1 MSGYPANR
9 PRRHVYSLEFTL
21 HPTRCLQYLARVFN
35 CETPLAMSTMRRE
48 DLSTMVHFNQEAFP
62 DEIWL
67 HILSHLDYSDILR
80 VSPTCKNFKR
90 LCEDPVLWHRYCS
103 QAGLLS
109 DTDPLLQASEERRS
123 IYWKEVFKQRSRLK
137 QNWRSGKFANFRLPH
152 PDHPDEGH
160 MNDVYAVQI
169 CGKVLV
175 SASLDGTVRKWDLS
189 TQRLIDSEMRGHN
202 SGVLSLQC
210 DSRPQH
216 DIILT
221 GSIGGELI
229 SWRFSTR
236 SAMRVLR
243 HAHSADIL
251 DMKLDTVR
259 KLVVTNSADFTIKI
273 WELEEM
279 YNPSNLPVEEPLLPS
294 RVISGHEVWV
304 NGIGL
309 CGDTLVGACV
319 DGTVRVW
326 NVLDGTCVKTVA
338 GERSVA
344 CIGMIGDRIL
354 SGGADCMVTVW
365 DGRLDRAEERFHGH
379 KDRVTTVRCRTD
391 KGMLDIIASASDDG
405 SIVLRTD
412 VSGTTRKA
420 WSLKLPKPSVLSLDF
435 DSRWLVYG
443 STAREIVGLD
453 FANRDPAILRTY
465 SASLLSR
472 AHRRSVTQQAFR
484 QTGTTSHAPI
494 RTRYG
499 RKSQKPRRLGFEM
512 DGKINGGRQRPSLSC
527 AHC

>member
-1 MSGYPANR
+1 
-9 PRRHVYSLEFTL
+9 
-21 HPTRCLQYLARVFN
+21 
-35 CETPLAMSTMRRE
+35 MRKE
-48 DLSTMVHFNQEAFP
+48 DLSTIAYFNQEAIP

-67 HILSHLDYSDILR
+67 QIFLHLEHHDVLR
-80 VSPTCKNFKR
+80 VSTICKKFKN
-90 LCEDPVLWHRYCS
+90 LCEDGVLWRHYCS
-103 QAGLLS
+103 KTGLLS
-109 DTDPLLQASEERRS
+109 DTDPLFQASERRP
-123 IYWKEVFKQRSRLK
+123 INWKEVFKQRTRLK

-160 MNDVYAVQI
+160 TDAVYAVQI

-175 SASLDGTVRKWDLS
+175 SGGLDGTVRKWDLL
-189 TQRLIDSEMRGHN
+189 TQRLIGTEMRGHT
-202 SGVLSLQC
+202 SGVMSLQC

-221 GSIGGELI
+221 GGSSGELI
-229 SWRFSTR
+229 AWRFSTG
-236 SAMRVLR
+236 SAMKVLR
-243 HAHSADIL
+243 RAHSAGVHDI
-251 DMKLDTVR
+251 KLDTAR
-259 KLVVTNSADFTIKI
+259 GLVVTNSADFTIKI
-273 WELEEM
+273 WGLEGM

-365 DGRLDRAEERFHGH
+365 DGRLDRAEERLHGH

-453 FANRDPAILRTY
+453 FANRDLAILRSY
-465 SASLLSR
+465 SSPLLSR
-472 AHRRSVTQQAFR
+472 AHRKSITRQAFR
-484 QTGTTSHAPI
+484 QTATASRSPTM
-494 RTRYG
+494 TRYG
-499 RKSQKPRRLGFEM
+499 RKSQKPRRLGFET
-512 DGKINGGRQRPSLSC
+512 GRQN
-527 AHC
+527 